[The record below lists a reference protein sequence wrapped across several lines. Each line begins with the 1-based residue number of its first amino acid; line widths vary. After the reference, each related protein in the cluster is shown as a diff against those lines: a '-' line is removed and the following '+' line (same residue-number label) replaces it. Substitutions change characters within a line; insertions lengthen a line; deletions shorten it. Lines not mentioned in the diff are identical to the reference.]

1 MSEKRNCDIAQDLI
15 PLEVDGVCTEGSK
28 EFLQEHISQ
37 CDGCRRL
44 YDLAKSGTWQKKKEP
59 FREDAALRH
68 SMKQAKRKFRLGR
81 LLLVFL
87 SLIVLVYGWLIVWN
101 QLMRY
106 QTSIPV
112 NSYSAYVYAQA
123 DGPAYVL
130 AHMPYSRSNVSDA
143 NASYTLLTADSVENT
158 TGMKNAYIIELT
170 PKYNVFAEKTNMR
183 RYETSQNLGGSVL
196 ELKDGH
202 LYTASKY
209 ADGFVPGV
217 PVAEVRICDDDGYR
231 TIYTWGDDVL
241 TFEGVVPD
249 SGESA
254 IEYNGVIPE
263 IPKG

>member
-28 EFLQEHISQ
+28 EFLQEHIAQ
-37 CDGCRRL
+37 CDGCKRL
-44 YDLAKSGTWQKKKEP
+44 YNLAKSGAWQKKEP
-59 FREDAALRH
+59 FREDAALIH
-68 SMKQAKRKFRLGR
+68 SMKRAKRKFRIGR

-87 SLIVLVYGWLIVWN
+87 SLIVLIYGWLFIWN

-112 NSYSAYVYAQA
+112 NSYSAYVYAHT

-130 AHMPYSRSNVSDA
+130 AHMPYFRSNVSDA
-143 NASYTLLTADSVENT
+143 NASYTLLTADSAENT
-158 TGMKNAYIIELT
+158 TGRKNAYIIELT
-170 PKYNVFAEKTNMR
+170 PKYNVFAEKLNMR
-183 RYETSQNLGGSVL
+183 RSETSQNLGGSVL

-202 LYTASKY
+202 LYTTSKH

-217 PVAEVRICDDDGYR
+217 PVAEVRICDGDEYR
-231 TIYTWGDDVL
+231 VIYSWGDDVL
-241 TFEGVVPD
+241 TFDGIVPD
-249 SGESA
+249 EGESA